1 MSHANAVSRRASLAL
16 FASARRGRAPAR
28 RTDLRDERAARLS
41 WRAMRHRLIFVLAAL
56 VIVNLALA
64 ASVAAQERPVVRV
77 AITSDLGGLTPYGSD
92 NGYPLM
98 SLVYDTLTLRD
109 VNGVP
114 RPWLARSVVRDAS
127 GRLVTARLRRGVRWH
142 DGRPLTAEDVAFTY
156 RYAAARSNPR
166 FAPQVR
172 DIASVSAVGR
182 YTVRFELRRASLGF
196 LDQPLADV
204 PILPRHL
211 WDGLPAGRRAP
222 PGLAVGSGPYRL
234 VRHAQGRR
242 YRFAANERYFRGV
255 PVGRIEM
262 PIIRRPQ
269 ERLDALRDD
278 KVDAIPVTVPAG
290 IAPAIDSSDRLAE
303 GIEYGGTMLVFN
315 VTRPPFDALDARRAV
330 TRALDLRSIAGA
342 QGGAGAITP
351 ADHGLLHPRSPWASK
366 RVLHR
371 FDAGAARVAVADEG
385 VGAFRILVNENDP
398 VQAEAGRRVVSNV
411 ARAGVRARLVRR
423 PVRAFTRALAT
434 SRSARTFDAVVLGI
448 PKLASYDPAFLRALF
463 GDPRTSRL
471 NPGQYRSARFERLAD
486 RVAAA
491 PTRAARRA
499 AVDAELRLLAS
510 DLPAV
515 PLFFGGTTVAY
526 DPSAFGGWVNVRGSG
541 VLDKRSFLNQASSA
555 PQTVAGDDPTDRGF
569 GGSDDGFS
577 LVPIIL
583 VAAALMLV
591 ALGWWQLRRRS

>member
-1 MSHANAVSRRASLAL
+1 
-16 FASARRGRAPAR
+16 
-28 RTDLRDERAARLS
+28 
-41 WRAMRHRLIFVLAAL
+41 MRHRLILVLAAL
-56 VIVNLALA
+56 VTAILAHA
-64 ASVAAQERPVVRV
+64 AGATAQQRPVLRV
-77 AITSDLGGLTPYGSD
+77 AIPSDLGGLTPYGSD
-92 NGYPLM
+92 NYPLM

-114 RPWLARSVVRDAS
+114 RPWLARSVVRDVS
-127 GRLVTARLRRGVRWH
+127 GRRVTATLRRGVRWH
-142 DGRPLTAEDVAFTY
+142 DGRLLTAEDVAFTY

-166 FAPQVR
+166 FRQQVR

-182 YTVRFELRRASLGF
+182 YTVRFDLRRASLGF

-211 WDGLPAGRRAP
+211 WEGLPGGRRAP

-234 VRHAQGRR
+234 VRHIQGRR

-269 ERLDALRDD
+269 QRLDALRDG
-278 KVDAIPVTVPAG
+278 KVDAMPVTVPAG
-290 IAPAIDSSDRLAE
+290 REPEIDASDRLAK

-315 VTRPPFDALDARRAV
+315 VTRPPFHARGARRAV
-330 TRALDLRSIAGA
+330 ASALDLRSVAGA
-342 QGGAGAITP
+342 NGGAGAITP

-371 FDAGAARVAVADEG
+371 FEAGAARVAVADEG

-398 VQAEAGRRVVSNV
+398 VQAEAGRRVVSNI
-411 ARAGVRARLVRR
+411 ARVGIRARLIRR
-423 PVRAFTRALAT
+423 PVRAFNQALDT
-434 SRSARTFDAVVLGI
+434 SRSADAFDAVVVGI
-448 PKLASYDPAFLRALF
+448 PRLASYDPAFLRALF
-463 GDPRTSRL
+463 GDPRTSGL
-471 NPGQYRSARFERLAD
+471 NPGQYRSARFERLVD

-499 AVDAELRLLAS
+499 AVEEELRLLAS

-526 DPSAFGGWVNVRGSG
+526 DPSAFDGWVNVRGSG
-541 VLDKRSFLNQASSA
+541 VLDKRSFLNRASSA
-555 PQTVAGDDPTDRGF
+555 PQTDADDDPTDRGF
-569 GGSDDGFS
+569 GGSDDGIS
-577 LVPIIL
+577 LVPIII
-583 VAAALMLV
+583 VVAALMLV
-591 ALGWWQLRRRS
+591 ALVWRQLRRRRP